1 MSKTFAVSCALA
13 VSSSMAAQL
22 NSHNASLA
30 QVCTSADCHL
40 TDNNGVVHAPPKD
53 LGDGAI
59 QAPQRRRRT
68 SRRGHIDGAGGLQV

>member
-40 TDNNGVVHAPPKD
+40 TDNNGVVYAPPKD
-53 LGDGAI
+53 
-59 QAPQRRRRT
+59 
-68 SRRGHIDGAGGLQV
+68 